1 MPSPP
6 DARSAA
12 AAAELGV
19 LRPASRVPALDRL
32 GYGFGNVAFSL
43 PYQAVASLLVFFTT
57 AILKV
62 PAAAAGTAIALTIV
76 WDAAIDPL
84 LGYLSDN
91 TESKRW
97 GRRHPYLLAGG
108 LLVAA
113 LTAILWS
120 IPPDASV
127 AVRFWGV
134 FVVVTA
140 LKTALSVYSIPYLAL
155 GGELSKDYDERAAIQ
170 GYRAAFYLVGM
181 IAAIAGATLI
191 FFRSTPAYPRGQLNP
206 AAYPRMG
213 AAFALAALFSAAVCI
228 AMTWKH
234 IPRLPRRTEEM
245 RRRRVSVGNLIS
257 DFLGALR
264 NRELRMLVLMIFIIE
279 AGFQFGIAIGFH
291 TNTYTYGMSGPM
303 IGLLTL
309 IVLGTSV
316 LSQPL
321 WVAFTKRYEKK
332 TALTVGLIVGFIG
345 FVGAPWAHVWWR
357 LFPIEGP
364 SLLVSLGAFMVLA
377 GIGNG
382 AFMSVPNAMVVD
394 AADVE
399 ELRTGKRDEGL
410 YFGMYS
416 FAYSAGVSISTLL
429 SGFALELI
437 GFDPNV
443 KAQSAATRFG
453 LAMVPTYLLL
463 ATAPFALFFI
473 ARYGITRARWREVQ
487 AALAARRLS
496 PAALSE

>member
-6 DARSAA
+6 DAPRPSPAT
-12 AAAELGV
+12 AAELGV
-19 LRPASRVPALDRL
+19 LLRPASRVPALDRL

-91 TESKRW
+91 TEGGRW
-97 GRRHPYLLAGG
+97 GRRHSYLLAGG

-120 IPPDASV
+120 IPPDASA

-155 GGELSKDYDERAAIQ
+155 GGELSADYDERAAIQ

-191 FFRSTPAYPRGQLNP
+191 FFRSTPEYPRGQLNP
-206 AAYPRMG
+206 EAYPRMG

-228 AMTWKH
+228 AATWKH

-245 RRRRVSVGNLIS
+245 RRRRLSVRNLIA

-309 IVLGTSV
+309 IVLGTSI

-321 WVAFTKRYEKK
+321 WVAFTKRYEKEDRPHGRVDRR
-332 TALTVGLIVGFIG
+332 LHRLRGRP
-345 FVGAPWAHVWWR
+345 VGARLVAPVPHRGPIAPRDPRVRSWCSPASATGLSCRSPTPWSPTPPTSR
-357 LFPIEGP
+357 SCGP
-364 SLLVSLGAFMVLA
+364 ES
-377 GIGNG
+377 
-382 AFMSVPNAMVVD
+382 
-394 AADVE
+394 
-399 ELRTGKRDEGL
+399 
-410 YFGMYS
+410 
-416 FAYSAGVSISTLL
+416 
-429 SGFALELI
+429 
-437 GFDPNV
+437 
-443 KAQSAATRFG
+443 ATRG
-453 LAMVPTYLLL
+453 STSGCTASR
-463 ATAPFALFFI
+463 TAPGCPSAPCSP
-473 ARYGITRARWREVQ
+473 GSRW
-487 AALAARRLS
+487 S
-496 PAALSE
+496 